1 MQRRYKT
8 DTPENTIERI
18 TQILK
23 NVDITARQE
32 GQKSVDGHLF
42 SCQYSLDGIEYLA
55 QNGKGTSMEYAIA
68 GALAE
73 LMERMQNLLLFDS
86 KIGLNNIDILRVI
99 PDMTEIDNFDALYLL
114 NDKKCESDIQRV
126 CEEVIISPSGP
137 IYVDKFYDVKND
149 AVVFLPH
156 INMLF
161 TTGSNGMCAGNT
173 PAEAIVQGISEV
185 LEREVLKQIYA
196 EHVIP
201 PTIPVEFIKNNSR
214 NSYKIIKALANKD
227 ISITVKDCS
236 LGRDFPAVG
245 VIGINKVT
253 GRYRFSIGSHPV
265 FDYALERALTELY
278 QGFSGEEISELGE
291 ELELGK
297 DPFAE
302 SDDGMDREV
311 KRTINYI
318 AHFTRK
324 RGKLPDSIF
333 YEDPTY
339 EFKPWNTLN
348 LKFDDSSSYEEDL
361 KIFKKLIISNGSNIF
376 VKNLS
381 FLHFPTYYVYITKY
395 SPTRYNLPWK
405 NSGISGKKFAL
416 RRTTELHKIY
426 GNLANSSV
434 PEIMDLLTFI
444 ELFLS
449 SPEIPEDE
457 KPRGWIES
465 IFHSKIPEENM
476 VPPEYLL
483 ALLYHKVG
491 NYEAG
496 YKKMDDLFNRCG
508 FEREEKKYLFAFR
521 DALFLLSKKYKADE
535 IENRLSNYY
544 HQNCVSAVMAML
556 TFKDLIL
563 MTIKSPKLSDYK
575 YYQKSKSIFDK
586 LKQEVKNN
594 SINQYAIREFFW

>member
-1 MQRRYKT
+1 MQRKYKT
-8 DTPENTIERI
+8 DTPENTVERI

-23 NVDITARQE
+23 NMDITARQE

-42 SCQYSLDGIEYLA
+42 SCLYSLDDIEFLA
-55 QNGKGTSMEYAIA
+55 QDGKGTSMEYAIA

-73 LMERMQNLLLFDS
+73 LMERMQNLLIFDS
-86 KIGLNNIDILRVI
+86 KIGLNNIDLFRVI
-99 PDMTEIDNFDALYLL
+99 PDMIEIDNLDGLYSL
-114 NDKKCESDIQRV
+114 NDKKCKSDIQRV
-126 CEEVIISPSGP
+126 CKEVIISPSGP
-137 IYVDKFYDVKND
+137 TYVDKFYDVKND
-149 AVVFLPH
+149 RVVFLPH

-173 PAEAIVQGISEV
+173 PAEAIVQGICEI

-201 PTIPVEFIKNNSR
+201 PTIPVEFVKNNSHS
-214 NSYKIIKALANKD
+214 SYKIIKALANKD

-236 LGRDFPAVG
+236 LRRDFPAVG

-302 SDDGMDREV
+302 SDDGRDREV

-318 AHFTRK
+318 AHLTRK
-324 RGKLPDSIF
+324 RGELPDGVF

-339 EFKPWNTLN
+339 EFKPWNS
-348 LKFDDSSSYEEDL
+348 LKFNNSSSYEEDL
-361 KIFKKLIISNGSNIF
+361 KIFKELIISNGSNIF
-376 VKNLS
+376 VKDLS

-405 NSGISGKKFAL
+405 TTGILKKIYEL
-416 RRTTELHKIY
+416 QRTTDLHKIY
-426 GNLANSSV
+426 DNLTNSQV
-434 PEIMDLLTFI
+434 PEILNLITFI

-449 SPEIPEDE
+449 CPVIPEDE
-457 KPRGWIES
+457 KTYGWLES
-465 IFHSKIPEENM
+465 IFHSKIPEEFLI
-476 VPPEYLL
+476 PPEYLL

-491 NYEAG
+491 NYKAG

-508 FEREEKKYLFAFR
+508 FEREEKKNLFAFR
-521 DALFLLSKKYKADE
+521 EALFLLSKKYKADE
-535 IENRLSNYY
+535 IENLLSNYY
-544 HQNCVSAVMAML
+544 HQNCVSTVMAML
-556 TFKDLIL
+556 TVKDLIF
-563 MTIKSPKLSDYK
+563 MTIKSPKLSDFK
-575 YYQKSKSIFDK
+575 YYQKSKSIFEK

-594 SINQYAIREFFW
+594 SINQYRIRDYFW